1 MSRTLDSTM
10 DATGRDDVIV
20 GRGRLGRS
28 LAIAL
33 GAPLVAAREPSP
45 ALERALLAA
54 RDARVHLAVPDAIVS
69 PLARRIAGIAL
80 PGRPAFVHLSGALG
94 LEALGP
100 LAARGFSVGS
110 LHPLQ
115 SFPSERPPAAFQGTL
130 FAVDASDEEL
140 LGSLAALAR
149 RLGGTPR
156 RVTDPDRARYHAAAT
171 LIANGLLALADR
183 ACLVLAD
190 LGWSREEA
198 LDAILPLLA
207 GTVDNLR
214 QARLPSALSGPLR
227 RGDVD
232 TVQRHLAALAGDQRQ
247 ERLYRILGLAAL
259 DLAREA
265 GLDAEAAQQL
275 ETVLAR

>member
-1 MSRTLDSTM
+1 MRTNTPEDI
-10 DATGRDDVIV
+10 VV

-28 LAIAL
+28 LSAAL
-33 GAPLVAAREPSP
+33 GAPLVAAREPTP
-45 ALERALLAA
+45 ALERALAEAPRA
-54 RDARVHLAVPDAIVS
+54 RAYLAVPDAVL
-69 PLARRIAGIAL
+69 PALAARLAGLAP

-94 LEALGP
+94 LDALAP
-100 LAARGFSVGS
+100 LRARGFAVGS

-115 SFPSERPPAAFQGTL
+115 SFPRVRGPEAFGGVL
-130 FAVDASDEEL
+130 FAIDAGDGEL
-140 LGSLAALAR
+140 LSALAEVAW

-156 RVTDPDRARYHAAAT
+156 RVGDGDRARYHAAAT
-171 LIANGLLALADR
+171 LIANGLPALTDR
-183 ACLVLAD
+183 ACLVLGD
-190 LGWSREEA
+190 LGWSREES

-214 QARLPSALSGPLR
+214 EGRLPGALSGPLR

-232 TVQRHLAALAGDQRQ
+232 TVRRHLGALARDPRQ

-265 GLDAEAAQQL
+265 GLDPEAAHEL
-275 ETVLAR
+275 HTLLTR

>member
-1 MSRTLDSTM
+1 MR
-10 DATGRDDVIV
+10 AKKQEEIVV

-28 LAIAL
+28 LAAAL
-33 GAPLVAAREPSP
+33 RAPLVAAREPSP
-45 ALERALLAA
+45 TLERALGEAP
-54 RDARVHLAVPDAIVS
+54 DARVCLAVPDAVL
-69 PLARRIAGIAL
+69 PLLAARLAGLVL

-94 LEALGP
+94 LDALAP
-100 LAARGFSVGS
+100 LRTRGFAVGS

-115 SFPSERPPAAFQGTL
+115 SFPRVRGPEAFRGVL
-130 FAVDASDEEL
+130 FAIDAGDGEL
-140 LGSLAALAR
+140 LAALAEVAR

-156 RVTDPDRARYHAAAT
+156 RVEDGDRARYHAAAT

-183 ACLVLAD
+183 ACLVLGD
-190 LGWSREEA
+190 LGWSREES

-214 QARLPSALSGPLR
+214 EGRLPAALSGPLR

-232 TVQRHLAALAGDQRQ
+232 TVRRHLVALAPDQRQ

-265 GLDAEAAQQL
+265 GLDPEAAHQL
-275 ETVLAR
+275 HTLLTR